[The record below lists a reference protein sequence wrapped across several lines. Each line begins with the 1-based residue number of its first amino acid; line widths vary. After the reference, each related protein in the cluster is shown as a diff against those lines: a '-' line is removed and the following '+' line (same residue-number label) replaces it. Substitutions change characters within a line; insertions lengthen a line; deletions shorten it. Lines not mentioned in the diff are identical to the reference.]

1 MLGPFTSLSFAP
13 RLQSSNCSLRQNPQ
27 ADSARKQQ
35 ELRCQEQQ
43 CKISACEYE
52 QSTLSFAGAVEGKSD
67 SGSVSSAKSRLS
79 IFANNK
85 LVRASTG
92 LLGLSEATPWAL
104 NVDAATASLKA
115 ILEEIEK
122 QFHKPEVIDE
132 RKKQDFVNVVVPS
145 TPPLTE

>member
-1 MLGPFTSLSFAP
+1 
-13 RLQSSNCSLRQNPQ
+13 
-27 ADSARKQQ
+27 
-35 ELRCQEQQ
+35 
-43 CKISACEYE
+43 
-52 QSTLSFAGAVEGKSD
+52 
-67 SGSVSSAKSRLS
+67 
-79 IFANNK
+79 
-85 LVRASTG
+85 